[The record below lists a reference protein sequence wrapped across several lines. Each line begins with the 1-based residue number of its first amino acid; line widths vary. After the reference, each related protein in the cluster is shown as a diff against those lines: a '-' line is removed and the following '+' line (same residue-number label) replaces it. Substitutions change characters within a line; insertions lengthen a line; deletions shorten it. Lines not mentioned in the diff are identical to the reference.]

1 MERGNSA
8 FSCVFYIHAA
18 ENSGFLTLSLLCLVD
33 MKICIYMYVYVH
45 LYIYICMYI
54 HVYIY
59 VYLIQLEQRIIIE
72 DCMG

>member
-1 MERGNSA
+1 MEKGNFA
-8 FSCVFYIHAA
+8 FSCVFCIHAA

-33 MKICIYMYVYVH
+33 MKICVYMYVYVH
-45 LYIYICMYI
+45 LYMYI

-59 VYLIQLEQRIIIE
+59 VYLIQLEQRIIIK